1 LQSRFEAAKTAKAS
15 QCKELEGQI
24 KEVKGAVKKL
34 EEVVIASILMALEEI
49 HA

>member
-1 LQSRFEAAKTAKAS
+1 MSAGFIRDCF
-15 QCKELEGQI
+15 EGQI